1 MELDA
6 WITLAVLIV
15 MLIVLALDRIPP
27 AATVLTA
34 TILLLFFGILTEE
47 EAFAGFSN
55 PAPLTVA
62 ALYVLARGAEKTG
75 LLGPFV
81 GGVLGKAKDINR
93 LSLTR
98 LLLPTAAVS
107 GFVNNTPLVSMLI
120 GEINSWCAQRN
131 LSPSR
136 LLMPLSFAA
145 ILGGTITVIGTSTN
159 LVASGLLQE
168 RGQDP
173 IGLFEITP
181 IGGAVALVGLIA
193 LLTVVPVLLP
203 LRRDVGKEFTDETRD
218 FAIQMK
224 VEDGGS
230 LDGKSVSEAGLR
242 HLEGVYLI
250 EIERGGELITAVSPS
265 RTLRGGDRLTF
276 VGEIERVVDL
286 QKTRGLVSA
295 EADHLL
301 EVDRPGHTFYEAV
314 VGTDSRLAGKTLAEL
329 NFRARYQAAV
339 VAIHRAGERVRSK
352 LGQEKIEPGD
362 TLVLLAGTDFRTKSR
377 QNRDF
382 LLVAPLGGDA
392 PTATRKAPIVGGLAL
407 AVIGLSA
414 FDVVPI
420 FQAALGA
427 AGLLVVLR
435 VLSLGEA
442 RDAIDLNVIVLI
454 AAAFGVG
461 TAMEATG
468 LAEEIANLAT
478 SALGG
483 IGDLGL
489 IIALVL
495 ATVFVTEIITNNAA
509 VVVVLPIGLSIAA
522 AAGMDGRIIAMSIA
536 VAASAS
542 FMTPMGYQTNT
553 MVWGPGGYRFFDYIR
568 AGFPVTIAVV
578 IANVAMTYTLA

>member
-6 WITLAVLIV
+6 WITLAVLV
-15 MLIVLALDRIPP
+15 LMLVVLTLDRIPP

-34 TILLLFFGILTEE
+34 TILLLFFGVLTEE

-93 LSLTR
+93 LSLAR

-159 LVASGLLQE
+159 LVASGLLEE
-168 RGQDP
+168 RGEQP
-173 IGLFEITP
+173 LGLFEITP
-181 IGGAVALVGLIA
+181 IGGVVAFVGLIM

-203 LRRDVGKEFTDETRD
+203 LRRDVGTEFTDEARD

-224 VEDGGS
+224 VEEGGS
-230 LDGKSVSEAGLR
+230 LDGKRISEAGLR

-301 EVDRPGHTFYEAV
+301 EVDRPGHAFYEAV
-314 VGTDSRLAGKTLAEL
+314 VGLDSRLAGKTLSDL

-339 VAIHRAGERVRSK
+339 VAIHRAGERVQSK
-352 LGQEKIEPGD
+352 LGQVKIEPGD
-362 TLVLLAGTDFRTKSR
+362 TLVLLAGNDFRTKSR

-382 LLVAPLGGDA
+382 LVVAPLEGDA
-392 PTATRKAPIVGGLAL
+392 PTATRKAPIVGLLAL
-407 AVIGLSA
+407 AVIALSA

-461 TAMEATG
+461 AAMEATG
-468 LAEEIANLAT
+468 LAKEIAGLTTDAFGG
-478 SALGG
+478 LGN
-483 IGDLGL
+483 LGL

-509 VVVVLPIGLSIAA
+509 VVVILPIGLSIAA
-522 AAGMDGRIIAMSIA
+522 AAGMDGRIIAISIA

-578 IANVAMTYTLA
+578 IANVAMTYSLA